1 MYNTCKDWCKEM
13 MFKNSTKLL
22 LANFDKVWKLLVYH
36 ILCFALCFGL
46 LSVFYN
52 FFAASIVSAWEEAS
66 LSGVFSSG
74 TFYGYSVAGVLHGI
88 VNAVIGFFIT
98 IFAENVWIG
107 VYFCVI
113 VFYLLPF
120 LMNVGKYVVDEMLY
134 GFMSSAQKQSFTGT
148 FLRTL
153 GKSTQFAA
161 VKTLYALPFN
171 ALILL
176 SMYGLSRIQNQVFD
190 YIFPLALAV
199 IPAIMFAFKQTFNA
213 GWAPAMV
220 VFDVGVAKA
229 FMLGHRAILRRG
241 ARVFSTAFV
250 ICLLAIVLSLI
261 LGLYA
266 LIIILPIVLPF
277 SDIFEMT
284 AFFSSQGMRFYA
296 DYDTILTPK
305 KLEEVDKIEN
315 AKFIL

>member
-1 MYNTCKDWCKEM
+1 M

-36 ILCFALCFGL
+36 ILCFAVCFGL
-46 LSVFYN
+46 LAIFYN
-52 FFAASIVSAWEEAS
+52 FFVESITQAWQEAN
-66 LSGVFSSG
+66 LSGVFVSG
-74 TFYGYSVAGVLHGI
+74 TFYGYSVSGVLHGL
-88 VNAVIGFFIT
+88 VNAAIGFFAT
-98 IFAENVWIG
+98 IFAENVGIG
-107 VYFCVI
+107 IYFCLI
-113 VFYLLPF
+113 VFFLLPF
-120 LMNVGKYVVDEMLY
+120 LMNIGKYVVDEMLY

-161 VKTLYALPFN
+161 IKTLYAIPFN
-171 ALILL
+171 ALIFL
-176 SMYGLSRIQNQVFD
+176 SLYGLSRIQNEVFD
-190 YIFPLALAV
+190 YILPLAIAL
-199 IPAIMFAFKQTFNA
+199 IPALLFAFKQTFNA

-220 VFDVGVAKA
+220 VFDVNVAKA
-229 FMLGHRAILRRG
+229 YAIGNRAMLRRG

>member
-1 MYNTCKDWCKEM
+1 MCRKIHLSYIPSVSGYMYLRHRNIYRGKVITGVNT
-13 MFKNSTKLL
+13 
-22 LANFDKVWKLLVYH
+22 LAF
-36 ILCFALCFGL
+36 
-46 LSVFYN
+46 
-52 FFAASIVSAWEEAS
+52 
-66 LSGVFSSG
+66 
-74 TFYGYSVAGVLHGI
+74 
-88 VNAVIGFFIT
+88 
-98 IFAENVWIG
+98 
-107 VYFCVI
+107 
-113 VFYLLPF
+113 
-120 LMNVGKYVVDEMLY
+120 
-134 GFMSSAQKQSFTGT
+134 
-148 FLRTL
+148 
-153 GKSTQFAA
+153 
-161 VKTLYALPFN
+161 
-171 ALILL
+171 
-176 SMYGLSRIQNQVFD
+176 FD

>member
-1 MYNTCKDWCKEM
+1 M

-36 ILCFALCFGL
+36 ILCFAFCFAL
-46 LSVFYN
+46 LSIFYN
-52 FFAASIVSAWEEAS
+52 FFVEKIVLAWQDAN
-66 LSGVFSSG
+66 LSGVFASG
-74 TFYGYSVAGVLHGI
+74 TFYGYSVSNVLHGI
-88 VNAVIGFFIT
+88 VNAIINFFTSIFEENIGIGIYFIL
-98 IFAENVWIG
+98 II
-107 VYFCVI
+107 
-113 VFYLLPF
+113 FYLLPF
-120 LMNVGKYVVDEMLY
+120 LMNVGKYVVDEMIY

-161 VKTLYALPFN
+161 IKTLYAIPFN
-171 ALILL
+171 ALIFFSL
-176 SMYGLSRIQNQVFD
+176 YCLSRVQNEIFD
-190 YIFPLALAV
+190 YIMPLAIAI
-199 IPAIMFAFKQTFNA
+199 IPAIFFAFKQTFNA

-220 VFDVGVAKA
+220 VFDVNVFKA
-229 FMLGHRAILRRG
+229 FTIGNRAMFRRG
-241 ARVFSTAFV
+241 IRVFSTSFV

-261 LGLYA
+261 LGLYS
-266 LIIILPIVLPF
+266 LIIILPIILPF